1 MIIKTDNNKF
11 YDIDMTDMLGGGG
24 LGMVY
29 SGEEMEKLSD
39 DDYLPTGKKV
49 AIKQVILKPEN
60 DLESAMNEVYA
71 LYALYALSSYSN
83 GCNEKTPF
91 VCFYGSFLYNQTVLY
106 LVMEKI
112 DGVKLS
118 QIDTENPNDVYRL
131 FEKAIDGLEIF
142 QKNYF
147 VHRDIKP
154 DNIMISSKDGTLKY
168 VDFGLGCNSSL
179 IKNNVMICKKG
190 NVDGTLK
197 YIDPLFYIYYRKG
210 MEYTANHLSDIY
222 ALASSFYSLYF
233 DVPSYQRGDPDEIY
247 GKVIQNIE
255 KSREMDKRLKK
266 VLIETMNP
274 YGKRPTAYEIKNKVS
289 PFSEYKNILSSLSSL
304 ESLESVDS
312 SVSDSKEDDS
322 LITIEIFDRGVN
334 ELMEDALLL
343 ADDPSEVEP
352 IMYQKLYYDEIKGKG
367 MKVSSSILQKYP
379 YLIK

>member
-29 SGEEMEKLSD
+29 SGEEMKKLSD

-71 LYALYALSSYSN
+71 LSSYSN
-83 GCNEKTPF
+83 GCNERTPF

-131 FEKAIDGLEIF
+131 FERAIDGLEIF
-142 QKNYF
+142 QKNHF

-154 DNIMISSKDGTLKY
+154 DNIMISSKNGSLKY

-179 IKNNVMICKKG
+179 KMLKNNVMICKKG
-190 NVDGTLK
+190 NVDGTPK

-210 MEYTANHLSDIY
+210 IEYTANHLSDIY

-233 DVPSYQRGDPDEIY
+233 DLPSYQRGDPDEIY
-247 GKVIQNIE
+247 GKVIKNIE
-255 KSREMDKRLKK
+255 KSTEIDKRLKK
-266 VLIETMNP
+266 VLIEMMNP
-274 YGKRPTAYEIKNKVS
+274 YGKRPTAHEIKNKVS
-289 PFSEYKNILSSLSSL
+289 PFSEYKNILNILSS
-304 ESLESVDS
+304 ESPSTSTEV
-312 SVSDSKEDDS
+312 KEDGDS
-322 LITIEIFDRGVN
+322 FTVEMFDRGVN
-334 ELMEDALLL
+334 ELMEEDLLMF
-343 ADDPSEVEP
+343 DPSEVDS
-352 IMYQKLYYDEIKGKG
+352 ITTYQKLYYDEIKGKV
-367 MKVSSSILQKYP
+367 KVSSTILQKYP
-379 YLIK
+379 HLNE